1 MGPLPCGCW
10 QKRGVISRV
19 KIDPIL
25 LKFHVQSENPRE
37 YIAQFIFI
45 LFWYFFFIHYKDKSY
60 KKLVNSIKSI
70 NTKYKTIKLKSHYII
85 VIVV

>member
-45 LFWYFFFIHYKDKSY
+45 LF
-60 KKLVNSIKSI
+60 
-70 NTKYKTIKLKSHYII
+70 
-85 VIVV
+85 